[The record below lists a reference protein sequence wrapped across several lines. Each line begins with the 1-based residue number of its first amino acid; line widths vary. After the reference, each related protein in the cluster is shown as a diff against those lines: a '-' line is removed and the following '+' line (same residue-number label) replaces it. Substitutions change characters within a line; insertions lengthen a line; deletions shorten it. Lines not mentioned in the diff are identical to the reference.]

1 MNQHQNQKQSQ
12 QLKRG
17 YYMSQQHMKL
27 MHIMHLSGYAL
38 QEYIANELELNPVLE
53 KEDESEQAE
62 EQEPQKENEFEN
74 ELIWN
79 KDDEDLYEKNYKQ
92 TVSNEDYYEVPVI
105 QFYSLQENLKEQIH
119 MMELKEE
126 VAAMAC
132 YLIDELDDDG
142 YLRRDLSDVMDDYA
156 FLKGRMLEE
165 EEMESALRILQ
176 KCEPAGVAARN
187 LHECLLIQLRRKTRK
202 NRVHDLTL
210 RIFEDHYQNF
220 VQRNFNKIRA
230 DLQISG
236 QEFEQCM
243 EYIKKLNPKPV
254 TEANKYE
261 LIKEQIIPDF
271 EVSIED
277 GDLYI
282 SLTSSEFTKLR
293 VNPEYSPEAISTK
306 NEAEKKHAENYF
318 QSLISDAN
326 VLINALK
333 ERETTMMKIITV
345 IVHMQPDFF
354 KSGDIQELRPMIL
367 QDIANKTGY
376 DISTI
381 SRITSNKHV
390 QTPFGIYSL
399 KNLFMRALVSDSD
412 ASSTTAIQVQNL
424 IQKIIQGENKSRP
437 LSDTDIMN
445 LLKEKDVTIARRTV
459 VKYRELLGIPNSA
472 MRKKSQIVVS
482 E

>member
-1 MNQHQNQKQSQ
+1 MNHQQSQKQNQ

-53 KEDESEQAE
+53 KDSENDAQE
-62 EQEPQKENEFEN
+62 EQEPVETEFDN

-79 KDDEDLYEKNYKQ
+79 KDDEDLFEKNYKQ
-92 TVSNEDYYEVPVI
+92 PVSNEDYYEVPVI
-105 QFYSLQENLKEQIH
+105 QFYSIQENLKEQVH
-119 MMELKEE
+119 MMNLSTDLTS
-126 VAAMAC
+126 MAC
-132 YLIDELDDDG
+132 YLVDELDDDG
-142 YLRRDLSDVMDDYA
+142 YLRRELGDVMDDYA
-156 FLKGRMLEE
+156 FMNGKMLKEE
-165 EEMESALRILQ
+165 DMEAALRELQ

-187 LHECLLIQLRRKTRK
+187 LHECLLLQLRRKKRTCRA
-202 NRVHDLTL
+202 HDLAL
-210 RIFEDHYQNF
+210 QIFENHYQNF
-220 VQRNFNKIRA
+220 VQRNFQKIKSELDMTA
-230 DLQISG
+230 E
-236 QEFEQCM
+236 EFEECLNF
-243 EYIKKLNPKPV
+243 IKKLNPKPV

-293 VNPEYSPEAISTK
+293 VNPDYSSVAVPTNNAT
-306 NEAEKKHAENYF
+306 EKKHAENYF
-318 QSLISDAN
+318 QGLVSEAT

-333 ERETTMMKIITV
+333 ERETTMMKIINV
-345 IVHMQPDFF
+345 IVQMQPDFF

-367 QDIANKTGY
+367 QDIANRTGY

-390 QTPFGIYSL
+390 QTPFGIFSL
-399 KNLFMRALVSDSD
+399 KNLFMRALISDSD
-412 ASSTTAIQVQNL
+412 ASQTTAIQVQEI
-424 IQKIIQGENKSRP
+424 IQKIVKEENKVKP

-445 LLKEKDVTIARRTV
+445 LLKEKDITIARRTV

-472 MRKKSQIVVS
+472 MRKKSQIALT
-482 E
+482 